1 MLGRGSERARRKEP
15 HDPTTK
21 QVELFIGAG
30 RPYSA
35 LCVALAERLMRL
47 PWGRIGFAL
56 AFAIG
61 APAAAIHLGPDTA
74 ASKLPERP
82 QEQLQ

>member
-1 MLGRGSERARRKEP
+1 MSEWP
-15 HDPTTK
+15 QDPTTK
-21 QVELFIGAG
+21 QVELFIHAG

-35 LCVALAERLMRL
+35 LCVALAERVMRL

-61 APAAAIHLGPDTA
+61 APAAAIHFGADTA
-74 ASKLPERP
+74 ASKPAETTQTR
-82 QEQLQ
+82 LQ